1 MSLIP
6 IVALAALTFLAAA
19 FVLKLPRSGWTLFGA
34 AMLFGLTGY
43 AWQGAPDQPA
53 APLSAAEEVSESGEV
68 IVRARRDF
76 FQPDTLPAR
85 YVVNGDAFARQGQ
98 WQDAAAFYGNALQD
112 NPENVEAWVALGNAL
127 VEHADAQLSKAA
139 LYAYSQAETIAPDN
153 MAARY
158 FYGLTLLRN
167 GQPGQ
172 ARAIWADILDKS
184 PEDARWREPLTIQLE
199 RLDGLLSQSGMG
211 QGAN

>member
-211 QGAN
+211 PGAN